1 MSYRVYVDTVYGV
14 RPKRGERS
22 YKGRLLKASDAI
34 VQTMEEA
41 QEFIDTMV
49 KHDVPDYCHAIE
61 TRSIID
67 LTKQGVYV
75 YAEHKSTEILICS
88 YA

>member
-61 TRSIID
+61 ARVFNWNPNRKYGDSMGEPVKVIKLAD
-67 LTKQGVYV
+67 
-75 YAEHKSTEILICS
+75 A
-88 YA
+88 